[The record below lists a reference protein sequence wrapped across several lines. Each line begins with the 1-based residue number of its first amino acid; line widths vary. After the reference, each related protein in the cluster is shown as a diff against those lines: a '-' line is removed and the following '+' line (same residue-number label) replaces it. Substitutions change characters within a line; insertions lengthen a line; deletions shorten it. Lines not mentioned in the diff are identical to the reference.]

1 MAFIYKISNKIN
13 DKSYVGKTLKSI
25 EERWNQHINSKDR
38 EDCKDRPLYRAFNK
52 YGVFNFTVEQLE
64 ECSEEVVNEREVY
77 QINILDTFKKG
88 YNATIGGDG
97 KAYIDRTLIKALWDA
112 GKTVNDIIAITSYDH
127 ITVKRTL
134 NSAGVTKS
142 ERIARGRLAY
152 IAKPVL
158 MFTKQGK
165 YLKEFASTIE
175 ANKYLKIKGRGHI
188 SAVCDGKR
196 KSCYGYVWKWK

>member
-1 MAFIYKISNKIN
+1 MY
-13 DKSYVGKTLKSI
+13 
-25 EERWNQHINSKDR
+25 SKDK
-38 EDCKDRPLYRAFNK
+38 EECKNRPLYRAFNK
-52 YGVFNFTVEQLE
+52 YSVANFTIQQLE

-77 QINILDTFKKG
+77 WINILDTFRKG

-97 KAYIDRTLIKALWDA
+97 KAYVDKSLIKTLWDD
-112 GKTVNDIIAITSYDH
+112 GKTVNEIIEITSYDH
-127 ITVKRTL
+127 ITVKSAL
-134 NSAGVTKS
+134 NSKGISKS
-142 ERIARGRLAY
+142 ERIVRGRLTY

-158 MFTKQGK
+158 MFSKQGE
-165 YLKEFASTIE
+165 YLKEFASTSE